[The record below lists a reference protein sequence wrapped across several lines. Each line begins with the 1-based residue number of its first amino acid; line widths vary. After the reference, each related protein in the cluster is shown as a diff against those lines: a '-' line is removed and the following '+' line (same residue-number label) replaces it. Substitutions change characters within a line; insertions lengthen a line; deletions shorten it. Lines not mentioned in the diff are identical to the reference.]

1 MTESMKLSSKTE
13 ATPLLGSEG
22 TGSNG
27 ALQLLADRYAKRLA
41 RIRAKVHRTLHE
53 TYGKVPKWQHDP
65 TPYYRRAE
73 IAVRA
78 LYADAT

>member
-1 MTESMKLSSKTE
+1 MNSEKHSVVT
-13 ATPLLGSEG
+13 LLASEG

-27 ALQLLADRYAKRLA
+27 ALQLLADRYTKRLA
-41 RIRAKVHRTLHE
+41 RIRAKV
-53 TYGKVPKWQHDP
+53 PKWKHDP
-65 TPYYRRAE
+65 TPYYKRAE

>member
-13 ATPLLGSEG
+13 AAPLLESEG
-22 TGSNG
+22 TGTNG

-41 RIRAKVHRTLHE
+41 RIRAKV
-53 TYGKVPKWQHDP
+53 PKCKHDP
-65 TPYYRRAE
+65 TPYYKRAE